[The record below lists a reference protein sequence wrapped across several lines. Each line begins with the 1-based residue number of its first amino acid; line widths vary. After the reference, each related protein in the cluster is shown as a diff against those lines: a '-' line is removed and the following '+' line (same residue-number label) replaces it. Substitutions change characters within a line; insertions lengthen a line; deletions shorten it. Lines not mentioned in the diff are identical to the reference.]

1 MRPIF
6 PAMAALLLLPCM
18 AFATVSGSARGL
30 VHDPQHRPT
39 QGALITIRSTGSDW
53 QQTAT
58 TDENG
63 DFQFSSIPIGE
74 YTVTVTAPGFS
85 ESRQNVVIFAG
96 SASNLHFQLALA
108 AAREEVQVS
117 ASPDAVD
124 TESSAAPGFVT
135 RAQISRTP
143 GAEDSNSMAMI
154 TDYVP
159 SAVMVHDQLHVRGG
173 HQVEWLID
181 GVPVPDANIG
191 GNVGPRFDPKDI
203 DTIEMQRGGY
213 SAEFG
218 DRTYGVFNVVTR
230 SGFERNR
237 TAEIVVSYGS
247 YYTTNDQINFGDH
260 SDRFA
265 YYGSVNGNRSN
276 LGLETPSTSVL
287 HDLEGGGGAFTSLIF
302 NATPADQLR
311 LVSSVRADHYQVPN
325 SPDDQAS
332 GIRDVERERDALL
345 NFSWVHKASHGL
357 VLTFSPFYHY
367 NRADYEGGLS
377 DNPLIPRD
385 DRTSNYF
392 GGLANLAFLSA
403 KHNARAGVQLTGQRD
418 QNLFALTAT
427 DGSGLA
433 LRETHSTNANAEATY
448 FEDQYKISSWLTLN
462 GGVRLTRFNAGASE
476 TSIDPRA
483 GAALRI
489 PRLGWVLRAFYG
501 RYYQAPPL
509 TTVQGPLQQFAISQ
523 GFGFLPLHGERDEQ
537 HEFGLSIP
545 FRGWSVDLSH
555 FRTGARNFFDHI
567 PLGNSSIFLPVT
579 IESARIRGWEATV
592 RSPRIF
598 DRGEVHLAYSHMYVE
613 GQGGL
618 SGGLT
623 DFAPPGRNYFFLDHD
638 QRETLVTGFTF
649 DAPRRSWLSG
659 NLTFGSGFVNGN
671 GPDHLPAH
679 ATFDLVLGKQ
689 FGENWT
695 IQLTALNLANTRYL
709 LDTSN
714 TFGGTHFADPRRL
727 SMQLKYKFRY

>member
-85 ESRQNVVIFAG
+85 ESRQNVVIGAG

-213 SAEFG
+213 SAEYG

-332 GIRDVERERDALL
+332 GIRDVERERDALI

-357 VLTFSPFYHY
+357 VLTLSPFYHY

-433 LRETHSTNANAEATY
+433 LRETRSTNANTEAAY

-462 GGVRLTRFNAGASE
+462 GGVRLTRFNAGATE

-509 TTVQGPLQQFAISQ
+509 TTVQGPLQEFAISQ

-592 RSPRIF
+592 RSPRLF

-623 DFAPPGRNYFFLDHD
+623 DFAPPGGITFFS
-638 QRETLVTGFTF
+638 TTISG
-649 DAPRRSWLSG
+649 RRW
-659 NLTFGSGFVNGN
+659 
-671 GPDHLPAH
+671 
-679 ATFDLVLGKQ
+679 
-689 FGENWT
+689 
-695 IQLTALNLANTRYL
+695 
-709 LDTSN
+709 
-714 TFGGTHFADPRRL
+714 
-727 SMQLKYKFRY
+727 